1 MTNELII
8 YVLIG
13 LNIIYTLILMVM
25 LIKMSVP
32 KRELGRRENE
42 LMDEAQQRSYA
53 MLSEATKEANSLIT
67 EAELAGLRLF
77 ADEKLE
83 GKKAASTFKQ
93 ELDLLE
99 ERLQGRL
106 NESTKAA
113 EASYA
118 LFIKG
123 LEASMEAQATKA
135 QASLEEQG
143 KALLSRTQEAFTVLA
158 NSMNEKIQ
166 TELDREIAST
176 KEIME
181 HYREQKMKSID
192 DNIFTVLTETTRIIL
207 GKSMSFKEQTELVYK
222 ALDEAKKE
230 NFFK

>member
-1 MTNELII
+1 MATENII
-8 YVLIG
+8 YILIG
-13 LNIIYTLILMVM
+13 LNVVYTLILMVM

-42 LMDEAQQRSYA
+42 LMDEAQQRSYE
-53 MLSEATKEANSLIT
+53 MLSGATKQANALIT

-93 ELDLLE
+93 ELELLE

-106 NESTKAA
+106 DESTKAA
-113 EASYA
+113 EASYS

-123 LEASMEAQATKA
+123 LESTMEAQSKKA
-135 QASLEEQG
+135 QEHMDQQG
-143 KALLSRTQEAFTVLA
+143 TALMDRTQEAFTVLA
-158 NSMNEKIQ
+158 NSMHEKIQ
-166 TELDREIAST
+166 TELDREIAQT